1 MPAIDV
7 ESVNGCGR
15 ESGFSIMHVLKRK
28 KGLVQKTV
36 TFYTAGCRLN
46 QSETAVLTDRFTRM
60 GYRKVAYGEPTDL
73 LVLNTCSV
81 TENAEADCRRV
92 IRRTLRHSPRAFVA
106 VTGCYAQ
113 TGLGTLQHL
122 PGVDLVLGNQY
133 KMLLPEYLEEMIQG
147 HKRASAFVRHSGSMG
162 REDFVQDGV
171 GEYATTRANLKI
183 QDGCNFMC
191 SFCLI
196 PFARGRERSRVTDD
210 AVREAERLVD
220 RGHREL
226 VLTGVNIGRFAN
238 DSGGLLDLIQ
248 RLEVIPGLARI
259 RISSIEPTTIP
270 PALLEYMGASGKLCR
285 FLHVPLQSGDDE
297 MLSAMNRRYTVK
309 EYRAWVEH
317 AVRTIP
323 DVCVGTDVLVGFPG
337 ETDRRF
343 SATCDLVRDLP
354 LAYAHVFSYS
364 VRPGTPAA
372 RLGHAV
378 PPAVIKTRSRL
389 LSQVSRMK
397 RAQFYQRFLDRDC
410 PVLFETMGKD
420 GLWTG
425 LTDNFIRV
433 GVACSGSLANQLRRV
448 RLTGVMEHAALGTLA
463 DEAPPRSGRFPIPM
477 VHALEQEAAG
487 LPAT

>member
-1 MPAIDV
+1 M
-7 ESVNGCGR
+7 
-15 ESGFSIMHVLKRK
+15 K
-28 KGLVQKTV
+28 KKVA
-36 TFYTAGCRLN
+36 FYTAGCRLN
-46 QSETAVLTDRFTRM
+46 QSETAVLTDRFTNM
-60 GYRKVAYGEPTDL
+60 GYERVAYGEPTDV

-113 TGLGTLQHL
+113 TGLKTLQHL

-133 KMLLPEYLEEMIQG
+133 KMLLPDYLREMPHVQK
-147 HKRASAFVRHSGSMG
+147 HASTFVRHSGSIS

-196 PFARGRERSRVTDD
+196 PFARGRERSRLTDD
-210 AVREAERLVD
+210 AVREAEQLVE

-238 DSGGLLDLIQ
+238 GSEGLLDLIQ
-248 RLEVIPGLARI
+248 RLERIPGLARV

-270 PALLEYMGASGKLCR
+270 DALIEYMNTSRKLCR
-285 FLHVPLQSGDDE
+285 FLHVPLQSGDDGI
-297 MLSAMNRRYTVK
+297 LSAMNRRYTVS
-309 EYRAWVEH
+309 EYRTWVEDV
-317 AVRTIP
+317 VRQIP

-337 ETDRRF
+337 ETDRQF
-343 SATCDLVRDLP
+343 SATCELVRDLP

-364 VRPGTPAA
+364 ARPGTPAA
-372 RLGHAV
+372 RLGNPV
-378 PPAVIKTRSRL
+378 PLTVIKARSRV
-389 LSQVSRMK
+389 LSRLSATK
-397 RAQFYQRFLDRDC
+397 RAQFYQQFLDRDC
-410 PVLFETMGKD
+410 LVLFESMGKD

-433 GVACSGSLANQLRRV
+433 SVAASGSLANQIRRV
-448 RLTGVMEHAALGTLA
+448 RLTGVMEHAALGKLT
-463 DEAPPRSGRFPIPM
+463 DKDPPRPRRFPIP
-477 VHALEQEAAG
+477 VFQSFEKEALS
-487 LPAT
+487 PA

>member
-1 MPAIDV
+1 M
-7 ESVNGCGR
+7 
-15 ESGFSIMHVLKRK
+15 KRK
-28 KGLVQKTV
+28 V

-46 QSETAVLTDRFTRM
+46 QSETAVLTDRFTKM
-60 GYRKVAYGEPTDL
+60 GYEQVAYGEPTDV

-113 TGLGTLQHL
+113 TGLKTLQHL

-133 KMLLPEYLEEMIQG
+133 KMLLPDYLEEMPHA
-147 HKRASAFVRHSGSMG
+147 HKPSSTYVRHSSSIS

-196 PFARGRERSRVTDD
+196 PFARGRERSRLSDD
-210 AVREAERLVD
+210 AVREAEQLVE

-238 DSGGLLDLIQ
+238 GSEGLLDLIQ
-248 RLEVIPGLARI
+248 RLERIPGLARI

-270 PALLEYMGASGKLCR
+270 DALIEYMSTSRKLCR
-285 FLHVPLQSGDDE
+285 FLHVPLQSGDDGI
-297 MLSAMNRRYTVK
+297 LSAMNRRYSVK
-309 EYRAWVEH
+309 AYRTWVERV
-317 AVRTIP
+317 AQKIP

-337 ETDRRF
+337 ETDREF
-343 SATCDLVRDLP
+343 SATYDVVRDLP

-364 VRPGTPAA
+364 ARPGTPAA
-372 RLGHAV
+372 RLGNPV
-378 PPAVIKTRSRL
+378 PSAVIKARSRL
-389 LSQVSRMK
+389 LSRLSATK
-397 RAQFYQRFLDRDC
+397 RAQFCQQFLDRDC
-410 PVLFETMGKD
+410 LVLFESMGKD

-433 GVACSGSLANQLRRV
+433 SVAGSGSLANQLRQV
-448 RLTGVMEHAALGTLA
+448 RLTGVMEHAALGKLA
-463 DEAPPRSGRFPIPM
+463 DEEPPRLRRFPIP
-477 VHALEQEAAG
+477 VFQSFEKEALS
-487 LPAT
+487 PA